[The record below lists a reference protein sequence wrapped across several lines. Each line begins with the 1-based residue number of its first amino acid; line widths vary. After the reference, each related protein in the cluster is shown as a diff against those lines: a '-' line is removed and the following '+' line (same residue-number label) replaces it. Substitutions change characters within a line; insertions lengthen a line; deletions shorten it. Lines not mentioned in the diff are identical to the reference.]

1 MRDRF
6 HAGPGRDKTLLS
18 LLPLWACL
26 ASPAALAQELNIFD
40 QVIHAGAAMVVILT
54 ISVLALAVIIERA
67 RSLQRQA
74 IVPDDMA
81 ARVVG
86 LWQAREFEQV
96 QAVARDSD
104 STFARIVA
112 CALEKRHRTQE
123 AVAGACGDI
132 ASREL
137 RQHQQ
142 KAYPLAVVATM
153 APIIG
158 LLGTVVGMVESF
170 HAIAYSGGMGNP
182 ALLAGGISKAL
193 VCTAAGLSVALA
205 ALAAHHF
212 FKHRV
217 VAYGLKLEQATNEL
231 LDACAGGAQ
240 PDIHLEA
247 TTHARRSY

>member
-1 MRDRF
+1 MPIRF
-6 HAGPGRDKTLLS
+6 LLLLFAS
-18 LLPLWACL
+18 LVA
-26 ASPAALAQELNIFD
+26 PAAMAQELNLFD
-40 QVIHAGAAMVVILT
+40 QVIHAGAAMVVILA

-67 RSLQRQA
+67 RHLRRQA
-74 IVPDDMA
+74 IVPDGMA
-81 ARVVG
+81 TQVIG
-86 LWQAREFEQV
+86 LWHAHEFGKIE
-96 QAVARDSD
+96 ALTLEHD
-104 STFARIVA
+104 STLARIVA
-112 CALEKRHRTQE
+112 CMLEKRHRPQE

-142 KAYPLAVVATM
+142 KAYPLAVVATV

-193 VCTAAGLSVALA
+193 VCTAAGLTVALV

-217 VAYGLKLEQATNEL
+217 IAYGLMLEKAASRL
-231 LDACAGGAQ
+231 LDECAAGAQ
-240 PDIHLEA
+240 ANIHLELA
-247 TTHARRSY
+247 ADARRPY

>member
-1 MRDRF
+1 MSNRF
-6 HAGPGRDKTLLS
+6 TLL
-18 LLPLWACL
+18 LLTCL
-26 ASPAALAQELNIFD
+26 VSPGAMAQQLNIFD
-40 QVIHAGAAMVVILT
+40 QVTQAGASMVVILV
-54 ISVLALAVIIERA
+54 ISILALAVTIERA
-67 RSLQRQA
+67 RHLHPRA
-74 IVPDDMA
+74 IVPDGMA
-81 ARVVG
+81 TQVISLWRARK
-86 LWQAREFEQV
+86 FDQV
-96 QAVARDSD
+96 EAVALEDG
-104 STFARIVA
+104 STLARIVA
-112 CALEKRHRTQE
+112 CMLEKRHKPHE
-123 AVAGACGDI
+123 AMAGACGDI

-142 KAYPLAVVATM
+142 KAYPLAVVATT

-217 VAYGLKLEQATNEL
+217 IAYGLKLETAVNRL
-231 LDACAGGAQ
+231 LDECDTDAQ
-240 PDIHLEA
+240 PNIHLEGG
-247 TTHARRSY
+247 TDARRSY

>member
-1 MRDRF
+1 LQVRVEEINM
-6 HAGPGRDKTLLS
+6 
-18 LLPLWACL
+18 
-26 ASPAALAQELNIFD
+26 FD
-40 QVIHAGAAMVVILT
+40 QVIHAGAAMYVILA

-67 RSLQRQA
+67 RSLHRQA
-74 IVPDDMA
+74 IVPDGLA
-81 ARVVG
+81 TQVIG
-86 LWQAREFEQV
+86 LWQGHAFEQV
-96 QAVARDSD
+96 RQVALDND
-104 STFARIVA
+104 STLARIVA
-112 CALEKRHRTQE
+112 CMVDRRHKPHA
-123 AVAGACGDI
+123 AVADACGDI

-142 KAYPLAVVATM
+142 KAYPLAVVATT

-193 VCTAAGLSVALA
+193 VCTAAGLTVALT

-217 VAYGLKLEQATNEL
+217 IAYGLQLEKAINEL
-231 LDACAGGAQ
+231 LDECAGGAQ

-247 TTHARRSY
+247 TTHAHRSY

>member
-1 MRDRF
+1 MQERF
-6 HAGPGRDKTLLS
+6 E
-18 LLPLWACL
+18 
-26 ASPAALAQELNIFD
+26 QINIFD
-40 QVIHAGAAMVVILT
+40 QVVHAGAAMYVILA

-67 RSLQRQA
+67 RSLHRQA
-74 IVPDDMA
+74 IVPDGLA
-81 ARVVG
+81 AQVIG
-86 LWQAREFEQV
+86 LWQAHAFDELK
-96 QAVARDSD
+96 AVARDND
-104 STFARIVA
+104 STLARIVA
-112 CALEKRHRTQE
+112 CMVDKRHKTD
-123 AVAGACGDI
+123 AALADACGDI

-170 HAIAYSGGMGNP
+170 HAIAYSGAMGNP

-193 VCTAAGLSVALA
+193 VCTAAGLTVALA

-217 VAYGLKLEQATNEL
+217 IAYGLQLEKVSNEL
-231 LDACAGGAQ
+231 LDECAGGAQ
-240 PDIHLEA
+240 PGMHLEA
-247 TTHARRSY
+247 AHAHRSY

>member
-1 MRDRF
+1 M
-6 HAGPGRDKTLLS
+6 
-18 LLPLWACL
+18 
-26 ASPAALAQELNIFD
+26 AQEINLFD
-40 QVIHAGAAMVVILT
+40 QVVHAGAAMYVILAV
-54 ISVLALAVIIERA
+54 SVLALAVIIERA
-67 RSLQRQA
+67 RSLHRQA
-74 IVPDDMA
+74 IVPDGMA
-81 ARVVG
+81 TQVVQ
-86 LWQAREFEQV
+86 LWHAHEFERI
-96 QAVARDSD
+96 AAIARDND
-104 STFARIVA
+104 STLARIVA
-112 CALEKRHRTQE
+112 YMVEKRQKPH
-123 AVAGACGDI
+123 APVAGACADI

-193 VCTAAGLSVALA
+193 VCTAAGLTVALA

-217 VAYGLKLEQATNEL
+217 IAYGLALEKASNQL
-231 LDACAGGAQ
+231 LDECAFGAQ
-240 PDIHLEA
+240 PGIHLEDTA
-247 TTHARRSY
+247 HARRSY